1 VLALAGGALL
11 LPSAAAAATKSVWM
25 GVPTPDQK
33 TFERASA
40 DVNDFFP
47 DGVTIHQGDAIRF
60 VPSAFH
66 TVDIPPRGGKAL
78 PLIVPSG
85 VVTGATD
92 AAGNP
97 FWFNGRPRLNFNP
110 RLARPIFGTRQ
121 TYNGTRRIESGL
133 PMTRRP
139 KSFTVTF
146 RRTGNFTYF
155 CDVHPGMK
163 AVVHVRPASRPVPSA
178 AADRARVRA
187 QVRRNLASARALA
200 RPNAG
205 PNTID
210 VGNAGRDGVE
220 VFAFL
225 PQSVTVATGTTVRFQ
240 MTPRS
245 FDAHTATT
253 GPGNPEKEP
262 SSYLGM
268 LAASF
273 ASPTLNPIAVYPSD
287 PPPGPAALTPASH
300 GNGFWNS
307 GVIDAAR
314 STPLP
319 SSSTV
324 TFAQAGTY
332 QFYCLIHPFMHGTVT
347 VT

>member
-1 VLALAGGALL
+1 
-11 LPSAAAAATKSVWM
+11 M
-25 GVPTPDQK
+25 GIPTPDQRA
-33 TFERASA
+33 FERASA

-47 DGVTIHQGDAIRF
+47 DGVTIRQGDAIRF

-66 TVDIPPRGGKAL
+66 TVNIPPRGGRAL
-78 PLIVPSG
+78 PIFVPSG
-85 VVTGATD
+85 VVSGAAD
-92 AAGNP
+92 AAGAP
-97 FWFNGRPRLNFNP
+97 FWFNGQPRLNFNP
-110 RLARPIFGTRQ
+110 RLTRPIFGTRQ

-133 PMTRRP
+133 PMGRRP

-163 AVVHVRPASRPVPSA
+163 AVVHVRSRASRVPSA
-178 AADRARVRA
+178 AADRARLRA
-187 QVRRNLASARALA
+187 QVRRDLARARALA
-200 RPNAG
+200 SPNPGA
-205 PNTID
+205 NTVD
-210 VGNAGRDGVE
+210 VGNAGADGVE

-225 PQSVTVATGTTVRFQ
+225 PRTLTVAAGTAVKFQ

-245 FDAHTATT
+245 YDAHTATT
-253 GPGNPEKEP
+253 GPGDPLRQRT
-262 SSYLGM
+262 SYLGA
-268 LAASF
+268 LTASF
-273 ASPTLNPIAVYPSD
+273 SSPAVSPIAVYPSD

-324 TFAQAGTY
+324 TFAQPGTY